1 MVHFWISW
9 PNNEVVYQKPPFKKL
24 LFSVLEKSKYVRV
37 FMMTLKADFRR
48 TSDQENS
55 QGS

>member
-9 PNNEVVYQKPPFKKL
+9 PNKEVVYQKPPFKKL